1 MLCFAAL
8 DAAAPPGSMTA
19 FPFALSTAVG
29 MAAGAAVGA
38 DPGVEWTR
46 GGDLAELVSRRAQA
60 PRVARAGVAA
70 ESVGLRLLSHTGA

>member
-1 MLCFAAL
+1 
-8 DAAAPPGSMTA
+8 MTA
-19 FPFALSTAVG
+19 SPFALPAAVG

-38 DPGVEWTR
+38 AVGADLGVEWTR